1 MLRVVTAGFW
11 GIVAACHH
19 GLKAAWRTIRHG
31 GYSRKNRVEFGVT
44 AILNLLPAQ
53 TIYVGFRMDDKVSLD
68 FTIISR
74 RLKSLSLPEVDYVV
88 GIATGG
94 IVPASLIA
102 HQLDKPLALMHIQHR
117 AEDNTPIYEPPLLV
131 TSPSLPLE
139 ARRILLVDDV
149 CVSGK
154 TMQIAKQALGDRN
167 ITTLVMKGAADHV
180 LFPEIAACVNWP
192 WKLTR

>member
-1 MLRVVTAGFW
+1 
-11 GIVAACHH
+11 
-19 GLKAAWRTIRHG
+19 
-31 GYSRKNRVEFGVT
+31 
-44 AILNLLPAQ
+44 
-53 TIYVGFRMDDKVSLD
+53 MDDKVSLD

-74 RLKSLSLPEVDYVV
+74 RLKSLSLPAVDYVV

-94 IVPASLIA
+94 IVPACLIA

-117 AEDNTPIYEPPLLV
+117 AKDNTPIYEPPLLV
-131 TSPSLPLE
+131 TSPNLPVE

-154 TMQIAKQALGDRN
+154 TMQIAKQVLGDRN